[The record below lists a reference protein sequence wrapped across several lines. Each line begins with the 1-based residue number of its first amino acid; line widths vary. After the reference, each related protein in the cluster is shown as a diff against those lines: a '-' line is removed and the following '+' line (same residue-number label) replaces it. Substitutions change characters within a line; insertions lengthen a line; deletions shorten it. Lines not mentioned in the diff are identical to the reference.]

1 MKAPNVLRL
10 LGEKKTEDNIPQ
22 NPFSNWGKL
31 LRKAYI
37 WAKCWWN
44 VFNIPNERLS
54 CEISS
59 VSECQSD
66 QLSSSSEETASVCGA
81 SLSREW
87 DWGTGWAAPALGH
100 QTAPWAGKGWAR
112 IVTFRFRYCF
122 RMAGHGHGG
131 GVGHQQLLP
140 VKSVEFECSSWC
152 HCTPWSCI
160 R

>member
-112 IVTFRFRYCF
+112 MLTFRFRI
-122 RMAGHGHGG
+122 RLGE
-131 GVGHQQLLP
+131 VNQSQILLQDG
-140 VKSVEFECSSWC
+140 WAR
-152 HCTPWSCI
+152 PWGWSGASAAAAC
-160 R
+160 